1 MLPSRGRLAGQAL
14 GDSRLHQLAHREEN
28 VFFATCERNHLT
40 GRGFDN
46 PKDPFFCFI
55 GYCVKNAIV
64 KIYHN
69 RLSKN
74 LIVTCI
80 VVVCHNLILYY
91 TSSFV
96 KGILE

>member
-1 MLPSRGRLAGQAL
+1 MRATGARLAGQAL
-14 GDSRLHQLAHREEN
+14 GDSRLHQLTHREEN

-40 GRGFDN
+40 GLGFDN

-80 VVVCHNLILYY
+80 VVVSHNFYMD
-91 TSSFV
+91 SASFL
-96 KGILE
+96 GISRGA

>member
-1 MLPSRGRLAGQAL
+1 
-14 GDSRLHQLAHREEN
+14 
-28 VFFATCERNHLT
+28 
-40 GRGFDN
+40 
-46 PKDPFFCFI
+46 
-55 GYCVKNAIV
+55 VKNAIV